1 MAIKNPL
8 LAAKRPGVTPVK
20 GTMKMKEPMP
30 MMGKKPMPPGMKKGG
45 AAKAK
50 CYSKGGKS

>member
-8 LAAKRPGVTPVK
+8 LAAKRPGMTPVK
-20 GTMKMKEPMP
+20 GTKMK
-30 MMGKKPMPPGMKKGG
+30 KPAAPFGAAPKPPGMKKGG
-45 AAKAK
+45 MAK